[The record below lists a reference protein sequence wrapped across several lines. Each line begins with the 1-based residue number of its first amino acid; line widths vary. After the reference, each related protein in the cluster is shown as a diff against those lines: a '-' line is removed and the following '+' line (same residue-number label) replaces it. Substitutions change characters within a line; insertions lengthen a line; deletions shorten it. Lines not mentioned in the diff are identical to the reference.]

1 MAIDCTF
8 HRAKAAHFHCIECG
22 TAFCENCVSTRKSN
36 GFSGE
41 TIDFFCP
48 GCNIP
53 AELLSLGNIIKPFW
67 NNLGSFFLYPF
78 QMVPLL
84 LTIVLSA
91 LGAIFPSILLVSL
104 FVWVVMMKYAYATLI
119 ETGQGRLKAPDLSWK
134 LVNEDI
140 QQVLKQYVIF
150 GIIVFIAG
158 LIFSKG
164 GFFAGGVFLV
174 LVFVALPAII
184 MLLVATNSVVHALN
198 PVLFFGMI
206 SRIGG
211 PYFLMHLFLFFLLAG
226 PATVIAYLPP
236 DLLPL
241 QLYVFL
247 TLFLKQF
254 YALICYRMMG
264 YVLLQ
269 YHKEIG
275 YQVDYQYFRQHR
287 GGIKKKESP
296 DEELN
301 RGLAILIKQGKYVE
315 ALDMLYPQIKGEKP
329 SIEHSEKFFKLLKM
343 AGENDN
349 AAKFA
354 VHHLDLL
361 VASKKKQKAVSFY
374 LEMRSEGANMKTP
387 ETLLKIGQWL
397 QDRNDFKEALAAYIY
412 FTKRFKNHALQ
423 PEVYF
428 ELARLLHEQA
438 NNSAKAQQ
446 ILKVI
451 CKSYPQHRLIPEV
464 SNYLSLIDTPA

>member
-8 HRAKAAHFHCIECG
+8 HRTKPAHFHCIECG
-22 TAFCENCVSTRKSN
+22 TAFCENCISTRKSN

-41 TIDFFCP
+41 TIDYFCP
-48 GCNIP
+48 GCNIS

-91 LGAIFPSILLVSL
+91 LGAIFPSTLLVSL

-140 QQVLKQYVIF
+140 LQVFKQYVIF
-150 GIIVFIAG
+150 AVIALIAG
-158 LIFSKG
+158 FIFSIG
-164 GFFAGGVFLV
+164 GVFAGGTFLV
-174 LVFVALPAII
+174 LIFVALPAII

-211 PYFLMHLFLFFLLAG
+211 PYFLMYLFLFFLLAG
-226 PATVIAYLPP
+226 PAAVIAYLPP

-247 TLFLKQF
+247 TLFLEQF
-254 YALICYRMMG
+254 YALICYRMLG

-275 YQVDYQYFRQHR
+275 YHIDYEYFRLHR
-287 GGIKKKESP
+287 GGAKIKESP

-301 RGLAILIKQGKYVE
+301 RGLAILIKQGKYIE
-315 ALDMLYPQIKGEKP
+315 ALDMLYPEIKGREP
-329 SIEHSEKFFKLLKM
+329 SIEHSEKFLQLLKM
-343 AGENDN
+343 AGKNDN

-361 VASKKKQKAVSFY
+361 VANKKKQKAVPFY
-374 LEMRSEGANMKTP
+374 LEMRSEGVEMENA
-387 ETLLKIGQWL
+387 ETLFKIGQWL
-397 QDRNDFKEALAAYIY
+397 QERNDFKEALATYIY
-412 FTKRFKNHALQ
+412 FTKRFKNHVLQ

-428 ELARLLHEQA
+428 KLAQLLHERA

-446 ILKVI
+446 ILRAI
-451 CKSYPQHRLIPEV
+451 CKSYPKHRLIPQV
-464 SNYLSLIDTPA
+464 SDYLSLIGTPA